1 MRNTTLFSI
10 ASFETRKDSR
20 NLESKK
26 YSGDWSPLEEDLR
39 AIGKQSV
46 DYHTYKYLSKNYNTK
61 NYIYAFLFT
70 VISYIRYIIR
80 TRRHRK

>member
-46 DYHTYKYLSKNYNTK
+46 DYHTYK
-61 NYIYAFLFT
+61 
-70 VISYIRYIIR
+70 
-80 TRRHRK
+80 